1 MTQGTT
7 AQETFESTR
16 ELERTIA
23 EGLWTARPLDIEWDT
38 FAYVRSEVGGTASA
52 IAKAYLDGAEM
63 KRKHIDKSVVIAART
78 LRELMYK
85 PGKGTWFSMIL
96 KVTPA
101 GDGWEASYN
110 YDQKPV
116 WELGDPVNDTFAQ
129 ELYLF
134 PRDEDHI
141 PDWFKEEMKGA
152 TWTPEDA

>member
-1 MTQGTT
+1 MTAGRESQKDFETT
-7 AQETFESTR
+7 RA
-16 ELERTIA
+16 LERTIA

-52 IAKAYLDGAEM
+52 IAKAYLDGAEI

-78 LRELMYK
+78 LRELMYR
-85 PGKGTWFSMIL
+85 PGKGTWFSMTLSI
-96 KVTPA
+96 TPA

-110 YDQKPV
+110 YTEKPL

-134 PRDEDHI
+134 PRDEEHI

-152 TWTPEDA
+152 TWTPDSD